1 MLVLGP
7 LLMIALLA
15 TPSVAVE
22 RLLDAHGWGVPDRDP
37 ALDAAAAA
45 LAARL
50 AGPID
55 GPVPAAAAGELRFI
69 LASHAVG
76 DSQIYPYTVR
86 YRASEALDEKLP
98 ALLARLDRRLPP
110 THYGVG
116 SHGVGGTVTT
126 TLLAV
131 HRGVEFEQPPP
142 ETAAPGTT
150 LPLRGALRR
159 GYFKPRLLVAPPGEA
174 PVRVRPAWSGA
185 RAVDVTLYFD
195 AGPGAYGVEVVADSQ
210 YGPVVLYN
218 RPVYVGVEPPARPV
232 VHLAPLP
239 SDADRGVALAQL
251 VNRHRIA
258 HGLPPLASHPTLAAA
273 ARDHAAELAERRSL
287 VHHTPDTGSLAT
299 RLRTRGL
306 RYGQLAENLA
316 EAAEPTAALR
326 AFRESPGHARNL
338 LLPGLTHIGVGV
350 VGRYYSVALAGGLT
364 PVEPLR

>member
-1 MLVLGP
+1 MFVLGP
-7 LLMIALLA
+7 LLTIALLA
-15 TPSVAVE
+15 TPSTAVE
-22 RLLDAHGWGVPDRDP
+22 RLLDAHGWGVPARDV
-37 ALDAAAAA
+37 ALDAAAAM
-45 LAARL
+45 LAERL
-50 AGPID
+50 AGPLD
-55 GPVPAAAAGELRFI
+55 GPVPSATAAELRFI

-86 YRASEALDEKLP
+86 YRASDALDEKLP

-131 HRGVEFEQPPP
+131 HRGVLFEQPPP
-142 ETAAPGTT
+142 PTAAPGST
-150 LPLRGALRR
+150 LPLRGELRR
-159 GYFKPRLLVAPPGEA
+159 GYFKPRLLVAPPGGA
-174 PVRVRPAWSGA
+174 PVRVRPAWSEA
-185 RAVDVTLYFD
+185 RAVDVMLYFD

-218 RPVYVGVEPPARPV
+218 RPVYVGVEPPVRPV
-232 VHLAPLP
+232 VHLAPTAV
-239 SDADRGVALAQL
+239 DADRGATLVQL

-258 HGLPPLASHPTLAAA
+258 SGLSPLAVHPALTTAAA
-273 ARDHAAELAERRSL
+273 EHAAELARRRSL

-299 RLRTRGL
+299 RLRARSL
-306 RYGQLAENLA
+306 RYAHLAENLA
-316 EAAEPTAALR
+316 DAADPAAALR

-350 VGRYYSVALAGGLT
+350 VGRYYSVALAGGLA